1 LSDIKETAG
10 ARLPPTCKILP
21 LKEINRFNMNP
32 NWNEKELKD
41 LTLPRMLER
50 SAGLFSNSIAL
61 SAWKD
66 GKLYSYNYGELENK
80 VTIMGRGLN
89 ALGINRG
96 DKVGLLSE
104 NRPEW
109 GIAYLGILNSGGI
122 VVPLDPLLKC
132 SELEALIKD
141 SGMKGLITSA
151 KFIAEIFQTTKKIP
165 GFEFLICMDEKKEK
179 GIFSFSEISG
189 KGEDNKFELP
199 EVQPEDVAVIIYTSG
214 TTGKSKGVMLTHK
227 NILSDVWGTKEAL
240 ELFPEDNFLSVL
252 PLHHTLECTA
262 GFLIPLSGGSR
273 VTYARSLKSKEI
285 LEDIKNAGA
294 TLLIGVPLLYEK
306 LFTGLRKN
314 IQKKSFLTRTSFK
327 LCFNFVKIFK
337 KSTGINLG
345 RFIFKNLREKAGLSC
360 IRMLISGA
368 APLPAMIPECFDLL
382 GIKFLQGYGL
392 TESSPVLTLNP
403 YSKPKY
409 SSVGK
414 SIPGAELKIF
424 EPDKNG
430 VGEILAKGDMVMKGY
445 YNNPQET
452 DKILKNGWL
461 CTGDLGWKDREGY
474 YYIAGRKKNVI
485 VSSAGKN
492 IFPEEIENQLLQSPF
507 ILEALVLGR
516 KVSEGVEE
524 VEAIIVPNYEYI
536 QQISKDQNWDEEKI
550 RILIKAEIAKCCE
563 GIADYKRVKHFQIRK
578 EEFEKTSTRKIK
590 RFLFK

>member
-1 LSDIKETAG
+1 MDELLDK
-10 ARLPPTCKILP
+10 
-21 LKEINRFNMNP
+21 
-32 NWNEKELKD
+32 KELKD
-41 LTLPRMLER
+41 FTIPQMLKR
-50 SAGLFSNSIAL
+50 SAGIYSNSVAL

-66 GKLYSYNYGELENK
+66 GKFYSYNYTELENK
-80 VTIMGRGLN
+80 VILFAGGLST
-89 ALGINRG
+89 LGIKKG

-109 GIAYLGILNSGGI
+109 GIAYLGILSSGGI

-132 SELEALIKD
+132 LELEVLIKD
-141 SGMKGLITSA
+141 SGMKGLVTSG
-151 KFIAEIFQTTKKIP
+151 KFITEIFQTTKKIP
-165 GFEFLICMDEKKEK
+165 DFGFLICIDEKKEK
-179 GIFSFSEISG
+179 GIFSFSEVSG
-189 KGEDNKFELP
+189 KGEENKSELP
-199 EVQPEDVAVIIYTSG
+199 EVLPDDVAVIIYTSG

-262 GFLIPLSGGSR
+262 GLIIPLSSGSR

-285 LEDIKNAGA
+285 LEDIKNAGV

-327 LCFNFVKIFK
+327 LCFSFVKIFK
-337 KSTGINLG
+337 KLTGINLG
-345 RFIFKNLREKAGLSC
+345 KAIFKNSREKAGLSC
-360 IRMLISGA
+360 IRILISGA

-392 TESSPVLTLNP
+392 TETSPILTLNP
-403 YSKPKY
+403 YNQPKY

-430 VGEILAKGDMVMKGY
+430 VGEIIAKGNMIMKGY
-445 YNNPQET
+445 YNNKEET
-452 DKILKNGWL
+452 DKVLKDGWL
-461 CTGDLGWKDREGY
+461 CTGDLGWKDKEGY
-474 YYIAGRKKNVI
+474 FYIAGRRKNVI

-492 IFPEEIENQLLQSPF
+492 IYPEEIENQLLQSPC
-507 ILEALVLGR
+507 ILETLVLGR
-516 KVSEGVEE
+516 KVS
-524 VEAIIVPNYEYI
+524 
-536 QQISKDQNWDEEKI
+536 
-550 RILIKAEIAKCCE
+550 
-563 GIADYKRVKHFQIRK
+563 
-578 EEFEKTSTRKIK
+578 
-590 RFLFK
+590 

>member
-1 LSDIKETAG
+1 
-10 ARLPPTCKILP
+10 
-21 LKEINRFNMNP
+21 MNS
-32 NWNEKELKD
+32 NLNEKELKD
-41 LTLPRMLER
+41 LTIPQMLKR
-50 SAGLFSNSIAL
+50 SAGLFSNSVAL
-61 SAWKD
+61 STWKD
-66 GKLYSYNYGELENK
+66 GKFYSFNYAELENK
-80 VTIMGRGLN
+80 VNLIGRGLN
-89 ALGINRG
+89 SLGINKG

-109 GIAYLGILNSGGI
+109 GIAYLGILSSGGI

-132 SELEALIKD
+132 SELEVLIKD
-141 SGMKGLITSA
+141 SGMKGLITSV

-165 GFEFLICMDEKKEK
+165 DFEFLICPDEKGDK
-179 GIFSFSEISG
+179 GVFSFAEVLS
-189 KGEDNKFELP
+189 KGNENKSELP
-199 EVQPEDVAVIIYTSG
+199 EVLPDDVAVIIYTSG

-273 VTYARSLKSKEI
+273 VTYARSMKSKEI
-285 LEDIKNAGA
+285 LEDIKNAGV

-314 IQKKSFLTRTSFK
+314 VQKKSFLAHASFK
-327 LCFNFVKIFK
+327 LSFNFVKVFK
-337 KSTGINLG
+337 KITGINFG
-345 RFIFKNLREKAGLSC
+345 KIVFKGLREKAGLSSLRILVC
-360 IRMLISGA
+360 GA
-368 APLPAMIPECFDLL
+368 APLPAVIPECFDLL

-392 TESSPVLTLNP
+392 TETSPVLTLSP

-424 EPDKNG
+424 EQDKNG
-430 VGEILAKGDMVMKGY
+430 IGEILAKGDMVMKGY

-452 DKILKNGWL
+452 DKILKDGWL
-461 CTGDLGWKDREGY
+461 HTGDLGWKDREGY

-492 IFPEEIENQLLQSPF
+492 IYPEEIENQLLQSPF

-516 KVSEGVEE
+516 KVSEGIEE

-536 QQISKDQNWDEEKI
+536 QQISGDQTWDEEKI

-590 RFLFK
+590 RFLFKENI

>member
-1 LSDIKETAG
+1 
-10 ARLPPTCKILP
+10 
-21 LKEINRFNMNP
+21 MNN
-32 NWNEKELKD
+32 NWNEKEIKD
-41 LTLPRMLER
+41 LTIPKMLKR
-50 SAGLFSNSIAL
+50 SAGIYSNSVAL

-66 GKLYSYNYGELENK
+66 GKFYSFNYAELESK
-80 VTIMGRGLN
+80 VNLFGKGLN
-89 ALGINRG
+89 SLGINKG

-109 GIAYLGILNSGGI
+109 GIAYLGILSSGGI

-132 SELEALIKD
+132 SELGVLIKD
-141 SGMKGLITSA
+141 SGMKGLITSG

-165 GFEFLICMDEKKEK
+165 DFEFLICIDEKKEK
-179 GIFSFSEISG
+179 GIFSFSEVSG
-189 KGEDNKFELP
+189 KGNENKSELP
-199 EVQPEDVAVIIYTSG
+199 EVLPDDVAVIIYTSG

-262 GFLIPLSGGSR
+262 GLLIPLSGGSR
-273 VTYARSLKSKEI
+273 VTYARSMKSKEI
-285 LEDIKNAGA
+285 LEDIKNAGV

-337 KSTGINLG
+337 KLTGINLG

-392 TESSPVLTLNP
+392 TETSPVLTLNP
-403 YSKPKY
+403 YNKPRY

-414 SIPGAELKIF
+414 SIPGAELKIL
-424 EPDKNG
+424 EPNKDG

-452 DKILKNGWL
+452 DKILKDGWL
-461 CTGDLGWKDREGY
+461 HTGDLGWKDKDGY
-474 YYIAGRKKNVI
+474 FYIAGRKKNVI

-492 IFPEEIENQLLQSPF
+492 IYPEEIENQLLQSPC
-507 ILEALVLGR
+507 ILETLVLGR
-516 KVSEGVEE
+516 KVSKGVEE

-536 QQISKDQNWDEEKI
+536 QQISKDQTRDEEKI
-550 RILIKAEIAKCCE
+550 RLLIKDEIAKCCE

-590 RFLFK
+590 RFLFKENI

>member
-1 LSDIKETAG
+1 
-10 ARLPPTCKILP
+10 
-21 LKEINRFNMNP
+21 
-32 NWNEKELKD
+32 
-41 LTLPRMLER
+41 
-50 SAGLFSNSIAL
+50 
-61 SAWKD
+61 
-66 GKLYSYNYGELENK
+66 
-80 VTIMGRGLN
+80 
-89 ALGINRG
+89 
-96 DKVGLLSE
+96 
-104 NRPEW
+104 
-109 GIAYLGILNSGGI
+109 
-122 VVPLDPLLKC
+122 
-132 SELEALIKD
+132 
-141 SGMKGLITSA
+141 
-151 KFIAEIFQTTKKIP
+151 
-165 GFEFLICMDEKKEK
+165 
-179 GIFSFSEISG
+179 
-189 KGEDNKFELP
+189 LP
-199 EVQPEDVAVIIYTSG
+199 EVLPDDVAVIIYTSG

-262 GFLIPLSGGSR
+262 GFIIPLSSGSR

-314 IQKKSFLTRTSFK
+314 IQKKSFFARTSFN

-337 KSTGINLG
+337 KLTGINLG
-345 RFIFKNLREKAGLSC
+345 KAIFKNLREKAGLSC

-368 APLPAMIPECFDLL
+368 APLPTVIPECFDLL

-392 TESSPVLTLNP
+392 TESSPVLTLSP

-424 EPDKNG
+424 DSDKNG

-492 IFPEEIENQLLQSPF
+492 IYPEEIENQLLQSPF
-507 ILEALVLGR
+507 ILEALVL
-516 KVSEGVEE
+516 
-524 VEAIIVPNYEYI
+524 
-536 QQISKDQNWDEEKI
+536 
-550 RILIKAEIAKCCE
+550 
-563 GIADYKRVKHFQIRK
+563 
-578 EEFEKTSTRKIK
+578 
-590 RFLFK
+590 